1 MILLIFNLSGSFSF
15 LLLLTILF
23 SLIIL
28 LLLIIFKV
36 LDILTLVILVYY
48 RTKEKGAI
56 KVLRLI
62 EVVVG
67 LIILL
72 LEL

>member
-1 MILLIFNLSGSFSF
+1 MLSLI
-15 LLLLTILF
+15 ILF
-23 SLIIL
+23 SLMIL
-28 LLLIIFKV
+28 LLLIIFEV
-36 LDILTLVILVYY
+36 LNALILVILVCYK
-48 RTKEKGAI
+48 TKGKGVI